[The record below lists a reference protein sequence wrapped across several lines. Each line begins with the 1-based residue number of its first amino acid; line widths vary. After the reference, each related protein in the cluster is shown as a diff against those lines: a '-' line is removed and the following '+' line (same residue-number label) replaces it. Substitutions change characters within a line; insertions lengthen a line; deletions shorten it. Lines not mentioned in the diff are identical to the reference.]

1 MSLSRCNFQI
11 DQREVIL
18 KVTTMKNNYK
28 TMLHADF
35 FLSQNVTNVSKLY
48 KTSSSHVEQR
58 SAYLNAFLKKPQKRA
73 FLYLYVIEIN
83 AFQHNTVT
91 KIITSWYI
99 WQTTCIPQQS
109 YTVELMFTEVQM
121 HNVGEKAKSM
131 LITRKI
137 PKQRVRRH
145 AFVTRNT
152 QKAHVR
158 SMAIKLTK
166 KCLQYRPP

>member
-1 MSLSRCNFQI
+1 MFGILDSSMSQPRCNFLI
-11 DQREVIL
+11 DKHEVML
-18 KVTTMKNNYK
+18 KVTAMKNHSK

-35 FLSQNVTNVSKLY
+35 FLSKRHECFEAQVTWSNDPRVLM
-48 KTSSSHVEQR
+48 H
-58 SAYLNAFLKKPQKRA
+58 FLKRRS

-91 KIITSWYI
+91 KIITSLYI

-166 KCLQYRPP
+166 NCLQYRPP

>member
-1 MSLSRCNFQI
+1 MFRNFTKQA
-11 DQREVIL
+11 Q
-18 KVTTMKNNYK
+18 VTWSNDPRVLM
-28 TMLHADF
+28 H
-35 FLSQNVTNVSKLY
+35 
-48 KTSSSHVEQR
+48 
-58 SAYLNAFLKKPQKRA
+58 FLKRLT
-73 FLYLYVIEIN
+73 FLHLYVIEIN

-91 KIITSWYI
+91 KIITSLYI

-137 PKQRVRRH
+137 PKHRVRRH

-158 SMAIKLTK
+158 SMAIKLKEMSTIQTTINNADNAVLDIFIPQPMSWCRLLME
-166 KCLQYRPP
+166 KCAVLFALELCSL

>member
-1 MSLSRCNFQI
+1 MFRNFTKQA
-11 DQREVIL
+11 Q
-18 KVTTMKNNYK
+18 VTWSNDPRVLM
-28 TMLHADF
+28 H
-35 FLSQNVTNVSKLY
+35 
-48 KTSSSHVEQR
+48 
-58 SAYLNAFLKKPQKRA
+58 FLKRRS

-91 KIITSWYI
+91 KIITSLYI

-137 PKQRVRRH
+137 PKT
-145 AFVTRNT
+145 AC
-152 QKAHVR
+152 QKACFCHRKHPKSTR
-158 SMAIKLTK
+158 SLYGDQVDKEMSTIQTTINNADNAVLDIFIPQPMSWCRLLME
-166 KCLQYRPP
+166 KCAVPFALELCSL